1 MVSGSRVPQTAVA
14 VARFRAE
21 SGKTQAAI
29 AEKAGL
35 DQSRVSRIEKG
46 EVAAPSEVDRVLDA
60 LAALGVEKASDYKA
74 FLAREW
80 LHIEPPSF
88 WNPELACLEIA
99 EETLGQVA
107 AFLEDLEHP
116 WPVRRQIEKHRDSML
131 RASTFLSRLN
141 HNIAFVGDQ
150 GVGKSTVIS
159 FGFDLLVPPSM
170 AEEQINRPILETGGG
185 GTTFCE
191 VHIKRGPEF
200 GISLVPMSDTELREL
215 VADFCAAKWMILTTE
230 KRDQSD
236 SVSVSREADR
246 AIRNMS
252 GLWRRRQTVEAKI
265 TYFDPVNDLARS
277 CGNEEEFRTRV
288 LGLMGIADRTR
299 RELWYD
305 SGTRKHP
312 MEWIMETFKAVN
324 NGRLKDVSLPRSIDL
339 QIPDFGRSFG
349 ELEISVI
356 DTKGVDDV
364 AVREDLDAR
373 LKDSRTAIVFCS
385 RFNDAPGNSARIL
398 LQHMRET
405 FSERVDT
412 GKVSVLALPRA
423 EEARAMKDD
432 MGEQALTDAEG
443 YEFKRMQ
450 VSSELSA
457 DDLGGVPIIF
467 FNVESDSPERIRT
480 ELLGQLARM
489 RKTVEASLFDL
500 CAAVEEIIENHE
512 TQALNAAI
520 EEVANRLNTF
530 LKGNRQ
536 LGARERL
543 AHVEAIG
550 TVKGVRY
557 ASTLWAATRRNGE
570 YSGLNIVYLVG
581 VGAAR
586 DAKLRSDMW
595 FQGLDAFL
603 KALKADEGLALA
615 ARTIDQISASAAVSK
630 ASFLEGAQRG
640 AVEVYREPV
649 TQSPVWSACS
659 SEWGRGAGFKLRV
672 ADHLDRWFT
681 SKGHLKETLEN
692 IINSLWEQS
701 VILPLLRL
709 VEEGAPETN
718 SATTN
723 VVKFPH
729 RLSA

>member
-1 MVSGSRVPQTAVA
+1 MVSGSRGPQTAAA

-80 LHIEPPSF
+80 LHIDPPSF

-305 SGTRKHP
+305 SGTRRP
-312 MEWIMETFKAVN
+312 
-324 NGRLKDVSLPRSIDL
+324 
-339 QIPDFGRSFG
+339 
-349 ELEISVI
+349 
-356 DTKGVDDV
+356 
-364 AVREDLDAR
+364 
-373 LKDSRTAIVFCS
+373 SR
-385 RFNDAPGNSARIL
+385 P
-398 LQHMRET
+398 
-405 FSERVDT
+405 
-412 GKVSVLALPRA
+412 
-423 EEARAMKDD
+423 
-432 MGEQALTDAEG
+432 
-443 YEFKRMQ
+443 
-450 VSSELSA
+450 
-457 DDLGGVPIIF
+457 
-467 FNVESDSPERIRT
+467 
-480 ELLGQLARM
+480 
-489 RKTVEASLFDL
+489 
-500 CAAVEEIIENHE
+500 
-512 TQALNAAI
+512 
-520 EEVANRLNTF
+520 
-530 LKGNRQ
+530 
-536 LGARERL
+536 
-543 AHVEAIG
+543 
-550 TVKGVRY
+550 
-557 ASTLWAATRRNGE
+557 
-570 YSGLNIVYLVG
+570 
-581 VGAAR
+581 
-586 DAKLRSDMW
+586 
-595 FQGLDAFL
+595 
-603 KALKADEGLALA
+603 
-615 ARTIDQISASAAVSK
+615 
-630 ASFLEGAQRG
+630 
-640 AVEVYREPV
+640 
-649 TQSPVWSACS
+649 
-659 SEWGRGAGFKLRV
+659 
-672 ADHLDRWFT
+672 
-681 SKGHLKETLEN
+681 
-692 IINSLWEQS
+692 
-701 VILPLLRL
+701 
-709 VEEGAPETN
+709 
-718 SATTN
+718 
-723 VVKFPH
+723 
-729 RLSA
+729 